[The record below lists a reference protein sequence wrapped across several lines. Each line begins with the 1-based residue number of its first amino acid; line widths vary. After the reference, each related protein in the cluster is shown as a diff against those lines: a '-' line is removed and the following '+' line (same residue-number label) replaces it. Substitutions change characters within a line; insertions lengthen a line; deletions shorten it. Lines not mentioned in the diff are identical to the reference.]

1 MTDDKVRDDTIDLGL
16 FEGTIRHVIQ
26 AYTGMTDE
34 EYDREFEEWNEAR
47 MRIYHDEP
55 RKNVFEGLGRVVSLN
70 DE

>member
-1 MTDDKVRDDTIDLGL
+1 M
-16 FEGTIRHVIQ
+16 IQ

>member
-1 MTDDKVRDDTIDLGL
+1 
-16 FEGTIRHVIQ
+16 
-26 AYTGMTDE
+26 MTDE